1 MANLDSSDDLLSPNG
16 LNPARLFLNSSSYS
30 YVQAKT
36 SGLNANLIHIIDYF
50 KPRDIGLS
58 NDQYARFVGVEPPI
72 EQIGKPSHN
81 GFINLIQYKRGAYL
95 TYAVLKS
102 SIEPKSDNL
111 MYEYMVGQYVN
122 KLNKRFPCFV
132 ETYGYYKY
140 KDNQAWEYL
149 KNNIKKP
156 NMLAITK
163 GLELQ
168 HKIDYAV
175 ACENSDQ
182 LAILIQYLPN
192 ITAIY
197 WKLLNEDFLKKELAN
212 VLFQIY
218 MPLSVLAGSFTHHDL
233 HSGNV
238 NVCEPAEDSYIQF
251 HYHMVDGEV
260 CSFKSKYIAKMIDY
274 GRSYF
279 NDKEAGIDSK
289 KIYSEICMQ
298 PKCWPRGITKGFQFM
313 VDNVRFPNKH
323 YWINSQKRN
332 ESHDLRLLSDVK
344 RLTTENGT
352 YQDLPE
358 KLQNLLGKLTY
369 NHMYGTPECEKGF
382 PCIKNVHDAAS
393 TLRDIISSP
402 SVIGLNEAAFY
413 GKKKLGELHIYC
425 TGPDSTNMEFIDFQ
439 EKKER
444 FFQKDKTSVPE
455 PVRTKKFPED
465 FPNPNPNPKM
475 SFQEKADYYKTRV
488 WTPVQRKEFPPDF
501 PNPNPNPNRAKISRT
516 SSPDVP
522 KQTKKVKTFAE
533 MAKEV
538 QTSYPDGHPN
548 FIPPK
553 VSMETN
559 ALTNK
564 TADENTVRA
573 LFPRNF
579 GIPKNR

>member
-1 MANLDSSDDLLSPNG
+1 MANFHTNSSDILDTSIKNLTLSSHG
-16 LNPARLFLNSSSYS
+16 LNPAVDETDSFNPVWRFLNSTCDF
-30 YVQAKT
+30 QKKT

-50 KPRDIGLS
+50 KPRDFGLS
-58 NDQYARFVGVEPPI
+58 NDQYARFEGVFAPI

-81 GFINLIQYKRGAYL
+81 GFINLIRYRRDAYL

-122 KLNKRFPCFV
+122 KLNERFPCFV

-156 NMLAITK
+156 NMLAITN

-168 HKIDYAV
+168 DKIDYAV
-175 ACENSDQ
+175 ACENSSR
-182 LAILIQYLPN
+182 LAILIQYLP
-192 ITAIY
+192 IKPIHY
-197 WKLLNEDFLKKELAN
+197 KLEYEDFLQEELAN

-218 MPLSVLAGSFTHHDL
+218 MPLSVLADSFTHYDL
-233 HSGNV
+233 HDFNV
-238 NVCEPAEDSYIQF
+238 NVCEPDKDSYIEF
-251 HYHMVDGEV
+251 HYHMDDGEV
-260 CSFKSKYIAKMIDY
+260 CIFKSKYIAKMIDY

-279 NDKEAGIDSK
+279 NDKEAGIDSREIYK
-289 KIYSEICMQ
+289 KICKE
-298 PKCWPRGITKGFQFM
+298 PKCEPDGGKDKGFQFM
-313 VDNVRFPNKH
+313 EDNVRFPKKH
-323 YWINSQKRN
+323 YWTSSQKRN
-332 ESHDLRLLSDVK
+332 ESHDLRLLNDVY
-344 RLTTENGT
+344 RLTSENGT

-358 KLQNLLGKLTY
+358 KLQDLLVKLTY

-393 TLRDIISSP
+393 TLREIISDPDLKAS
-402 SVIGLNEAAFY
+402 NDAEY
-413 GKKKLGELHIYC
+413 HGKKKLGELHIYC
-425 TGPDSTNMEFIDFQ
+425 TGPDSKKMEFIDFQ
-439 EKKER
+439 EKK
-444 FFQKDKTSVPE
+444 DNPSVPE
-455 PVRTKKFPED
+455 
-465 FPNPNPNPKM
+465 
-475 SFQEKADYYKTRV
+475 
-488 WTPVQRKEFPPDF
+488 PVQRKEFPADF
-501 PNPNPNPNRAKISRT
+501 PNPERAKIPRAP
-516 SSPDVP
+516 SPDVP
-522 KQTKKVKTFAE
+522 KKYKRGETFAKRG
-533 MAKEV
+533 KEV
-538 QTSYPDGHPN
+538 RTPYPDGDPN

-564 TADENTVRA
+564 TADENTVHA